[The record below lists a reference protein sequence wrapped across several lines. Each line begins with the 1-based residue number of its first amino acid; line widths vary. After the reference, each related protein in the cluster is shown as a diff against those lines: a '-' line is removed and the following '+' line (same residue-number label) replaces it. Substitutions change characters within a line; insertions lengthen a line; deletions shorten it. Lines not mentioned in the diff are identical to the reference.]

1 MHFTSSKLPF
11 QIYWGSFIV
20 CKKAKKNVVKTI
32 LKSHL
37 IKILSHCFVC
47 RCQKLLKYLVKLLE
61 QCIYSVAKF
70 GWMKDGTGGQLTSHE
85 PFFKQTSEQTNNSV
99 ATLERICPHY
109 AEQRRKSIIFIMLS
123 AHIRKS
129 IAFFSTIT
137 IQL

>member
-1 MHFTSSKLPF
+1 MHFSSSKLPF

-20 CKKAKKNVVKTI
+20 CKKAKKNVFKTI

-37 IKILSHCFVC
+37 IKNFSRCFVD
-47 RCQKLLKYLVKLLE
+47 VKNYWNISWNCWE
-61 QCIYSVAKF
+61 CKYSVARF
-70 GWMKDGTGGQLTSHE
+70 GWMKDGIGGPLSSHK
-85 PFFKQTSEQTNNSV
+85 PLFKQTNSTNNSV
-99 ATLERICPHY
+99 ATLERICPHC

-137 IQL
+137 I